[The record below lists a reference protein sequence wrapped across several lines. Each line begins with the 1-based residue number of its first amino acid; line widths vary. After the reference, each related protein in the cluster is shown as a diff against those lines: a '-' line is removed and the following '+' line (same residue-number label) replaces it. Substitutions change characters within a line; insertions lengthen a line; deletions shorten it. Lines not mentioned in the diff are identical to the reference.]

1 MAAQPIVKP
10 PRDAA
15 YFSARSD
22 AFSGKLLGY
31 IGAPVTETNLQV
43 LRAWQA
49 VESGWTDNPR
59 SGTALWNPWSDT
71 KTSGQAGETRYNTA
85 GVRNY
90 PTADA
95 GLSTMTATLLQYPG
109 IVNGLRQSDPSAAI
123 NAIVNSGWVTSAPV
137 GAYGAPGRVG
147 SRDYTKSTLWQVY
160 QKLSGGAGKP
170 VKPGVGTVPVT
181 GGVQSA
187 SFDTAGFGIP
197 SGVGKF
203 FSTLTSADF
212 WTRFGYIFAGVLILV
227 LGAILLFKDAAAG
240 AVISTLTS
248 KLKLG
253 KKVPA

>member
-15 YFSARSD
+15 YYTARSD
-22 AFSGKLLGY
+22 AFSSQLLGF
-31 IGAPVTETNLQV
+31 IGAPVTEQNLQV

-59 SGTALWNPWSDT
+59 AGTALWNPWSNT
-71 KTSGQAGETRYNTA
+71 KSSGQPGETRYNTV

-95 GLSTMTATLLQYPG
+95 GLNTLTATLLNYPG
-109 IVNGLRQSDPSAAI
+109 IVNGLRQSDPAAAV

-137 GAYGAPGRVG
+137 GAYGAPGAVG
-147 SRDYTKSTLWQVY
+147 RRDYTKSTLWQIY

-170 VKPGVGTVPVT
+170 TRPGVGTVPVT
-181 GGVQSA
+181 VSGSSSTPA
-187 SFDTAGFGIP
+187 AFGIP

-203 FSTLTSADF
+203 FGTLTSKDF
-212 WTRFGYIFAGVLILV
+212 WTRFVYIFAGVLILV
-227 LGAILLFKDAAAG
+227 LGAILLLKDTAANVALG
-240 AVISTLTS
+240 TLTS

-253 KKVPA
+253 RTAA